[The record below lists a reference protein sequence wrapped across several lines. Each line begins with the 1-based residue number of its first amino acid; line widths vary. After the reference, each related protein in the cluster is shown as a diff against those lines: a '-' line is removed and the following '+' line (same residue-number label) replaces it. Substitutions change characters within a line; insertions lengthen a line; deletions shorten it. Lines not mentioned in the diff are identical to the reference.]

1 MRVGTIYWN
10 ENADTTT
17 IKWSDIFMG
26 DHQIVKLDVIKDLQK
41 ITDLAYDHVYE
52 NENTKNNI
60 PSNVYGE

>member
-17 IKWSDIFMG
+17 IKWSDIFMA

-52 NENTKNNI
+52 NENAKNHI